1 MISALAEPARRPR
14 AIRVVVA
21 SGEPLFGDAM
31 GRVIRQCSRFQ
42 LVGEAADGR
51 EALELLRVLRPEVA
65 VLGPSLGG
73 LDGHRILGL
82 VVIEGVPTRLVFVA
96 GDVDQAAAYDLLGE
110 GAAGFLTKAT
120 SPEELR
126 EAILTVASGGVFLAG
141 EMQMAVAREIRLRAS
156 DDRPVL
162 SPREREV
169 LCRIAAGESVPM
181 IARAVHLSVS
191 TVKTHVHHL
200 YEKLEVSDR
209 AAAVAVAMRRGLL
222 D

>member
-1 MISALAEPARRPR
+1 MSVLAQPVRQPR
-14 AIRVVVA
+14 AVRVVIA
-21 SGEPLFGDAM
+21 NGEPLFGDAI
-31 GRVIRQCSRFQ
+31 GRVIRQCSSLQ
-42 LVGEAADGR
+42 LVGHAAEGR
-51 EALELLRVLRPEVA
+51 EALELLRELRPEVA

-82 VVIEGVPTRLVFVA
+82 VLMEGMPTRLIFV
-96 GDVDQAAAYDLLGE
+96 GDDSAQGAAYDLLGK

-120 SPEELR
+120 SPEQLR
-126 EAILTVASGGVFLAG
+126 EAILTVAAGGAFLAP
-141 EMQMAVAREIRLRAS
+141 EIHVSVVREIRLRES
-156 DDRPVL
+156 GDRPVL

-169 LCRIAAGESVPM
+169 LRRIATGESVPV
-181 IARAVHLSVS
+181 IARGMHLSVS

-200 YEKLEVSDR
+200 YEKLGVSDR